1 MLGRVAAILALA
13 LLSSCGDAGAGD
25 PATSLPSGTVS
36 CVAAEQG
43 YELRYPEN
51 WFKNDGG
58 VDEPCRFFH
67 PEPFT
72 VEAGTEVAG
81 IAVSARLYPV
91 SSEQVTPP
99 PGGSPEARTLERRAT
114 TIDSRAAVRVVTLA
128 TGSALRPEGTRA
140 VTWFVDAS
148 DGTFVAIT
156 SDAASAGRYE
166 DNVEVLDAMVQSL
179 RLFPP
184 QTCSAA
190 QSAPDPTP
198 QAELPEPV
206 SAVRGQI
213 VEAAIACDY
222 LKLAELA
229 LAGEGTFTFSFGGGE
244 DPAEFWRAAEATG
257 EAPLRLLVELL
268 GRPFGTRSVEGT
280 TQYLWPSAYA
290 YEAWDDVPPA
300 ARDDLGGIYD
310 EEALGRFEQFGSYVG
325 HRVGITGSGD
335 WIFYV
340 AGD

>member
-1 MLGRVAAILALA
+1 MLALV

-25 PATSLPSGTVS
+25 PTTGRRSPTVG

-51 WFKNDGG
+51 WFKNDAGIA
-58 VDEPCRFFH
+58 EPCRFFH

-81 IAVSARLYPV
+81 IAVSARLHPA

-99 PGGSPEARTLERRAT
+99 PGGSPAARTVERRPT
-114 TIDSRAAVRVVTLA
+114 TIDGRAAVRVVTLA
-128 TGSALRPEGTRA
+128 AGSALRPEGTRA

-148 DGTFVAIT
+148 NGTFVATT
-156 SDAASAGRYE
+156 SEAASAGRYE
-166 DNVEVLDAMVQSL
+166 DHVEVLDAMVQSL

-184 QTCSAA
+184 QNCSAA
-190 QSAPDPTP
+190 QPATDLTP

-206 SAVRGQI
+206 SSIRMRI
-213 VEAAIACDY
+213 IEAATACDY
-222 LKLAELA
+222 VKLAELA
-229 LAGEGTFTFSFGGGE
+229 VAGDGTFTFSFGGGE
-244 DPAEFWRAAEATG
+244 EPAEFWRAAEATG

-268 GRPFGTRSVEGT
+268 DRPFGTRSVEGV

-290 YEAWDDVPPA
+290 DERWDDVPPA
-300 ARDDLGGIYD
+300 SRDELRGIYD
-310 EEALGRFEQFGSYVG
+310 EEALRRFEELGSYAG
-325 HRVGITGSGD
+325 HRVGITAGGD